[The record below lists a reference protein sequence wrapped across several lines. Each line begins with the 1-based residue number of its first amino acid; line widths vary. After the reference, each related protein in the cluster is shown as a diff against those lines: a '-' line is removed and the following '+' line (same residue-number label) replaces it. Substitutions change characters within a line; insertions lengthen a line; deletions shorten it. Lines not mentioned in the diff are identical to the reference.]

1 MTKPL
6 KLIRTRPP
14 ILLAIVVP
22 LLGAGLFAQ
31 NRVPNPL
38 LTLDA
43 SGVLGTYSASGRID
57 VQSLIDRVIS
67 VDEAPSAYRALADG
81 TGDLPL
87 GVLIR
92 YPDDARDLPEPA
104 NATKSVNTNA
114 YTHCR
119 VLLV

>member
-43 SGVLGTYSASGRID
+43 SGVSDPHFAGRAS
-57 VQSLIDRVIS
+57 
-67 VDEAPSAYRALADG
+67 YR
-81 TGDLPL
+81 
-87 GVLIR
+87 
-92 YPDDARDLPEPA
+92 
-104 NATKSVNTNA
+104 
-114 YTHCR
+114 
-119 VLLV
+119 